1 MVKRY
6 KRHITVFEKGTA
18 IILWGFLGV
27 AVVTQL
33 FYGIGAELLIA
44 VFAFFALL
52 FTYLVF
58 LPVEYELNA
67 DELVVI
73 SSATGRTQQIPFSQI
88 IDCDTIGSFRLSKRD
103 FDAVE
108 AIITYH
114 PDGKKRKKTISC
126 HPKNVT
132 DFVQTLYVRVPHL
145 TDDPSRCL
153 IGKAEN
159 H

>member
-1 MVKRY
+1 MVKKF

-18 IILWGFLGV
+18 IILWGFLGIT
-27 AVVTQL
+27 AIAQL

-44 VFAFFALL
+44 VFAFFAFL

-58 LPVEYELNA
+58 LPVEYELGEH
-67 DELVVI
+67 ELVVI
-73 SSATGRTQQIPFSQI
+73 SSLSGKKQRIPYGEI
-88 IDCDTIGSFRLSKRD
+88 IDCDTVGSFLLSKKD

-108 AIITYH
+108 AIITYC
-114 PDGKKRKKTISC
+114 PEGKKRNKTVSC

-132 DFVQTLYVRVPHL
+132 DFVQTLYVRAPHL
-145 TDDPSRCL
+145 TDDSSCCL
-153 IGKAEN
+153 VGKAKK